1 MAMVTTTRSQR
12 GDVKGELSQLS
23 DDGRWKILMMMMMMI
38 SDDDFEVVKV
48 LSHQIS
54 TFTFFGRF
62 LNVMMEGHESNG
74 FLCVLFR

>member
-23 DDGRWKILMMMMMMI
+23 DDGRWKILMMMMMI

-54 TFTFFGRF
+54 TFFGRF

>member
-23 DDGRWKILMMMMMMI
+23 DDGRWKILMMMMMI

-54 TFTFFGRF
+54 TFLEDF
-62 LNVMMEGHESNG
+62 
-74 FLCVLFR
+74 

>member
-23 DDGRWKILMMMMMMI
+23 DDGRWKILMMMMMMMI
-38 SDDDFEVVKV
+38 S
-48 LSHQIS
+48 
-54 TFTFFGRF
+54 FGRF

>member
-54 TFTFFGRF
+54 TFFGRF